1 MQLCKTKQCIILQPI
16 LAMLVTFT
24 ILGFPLGEIRYAY
37 SQSTQTNSSASNP
50 AAAGVDLKDI
60 HPSPLKLK
68 AGSKFEIFSTV
79 VNNSPGTIM
88 FTAGACQSPL
98 SAQFMRNVVIK
109 HTQGCTATSPPFKL
123 NSGQEVSVAGPSS
136 DTIYQAISAG
146 KTTATA
152 IFHYQ
157 TESGQAA
164 NITKSFVFTIS

>member
-1 MQLCKTKQCIILQPI
+1 MQLCKTKQCIILLPI
-16 LAMLVTFT
+16 LIMLVTFT
-24 ILGFPLGEIRYAY
+24 NLGFRSGEIRYAH
-37 SQSTQTNSSASNP
+37 SQSTQTNSSAFNP
-50 AAAGVDLKDI
+50 ATAGVDLKDI

-123 NSGQEVSVAGPSS
+123 NSGQVVSVAGPSS

-152 IFHYQ
+152 TFHYQ
-157 TESGQAA
+157 IENGQAA
-164 NITKSFVFTIS
+164 NITKSFVFTIG

>member
-1 MQLCKTKQCIILQPI
+1 MQLCKTKQCIMLLPI

-24 ILGFPLGEIRYAY
+24 NLGFPLGEIRYAY
-37 SQSTQTNSSASNP
+37 SQSTQTNSSASSNP

-79 VNNSPGTIM
+79 VNNSPRTIM

-109 HTQGCTATSPPFKL
+109 YTQGCTATSPPFKL

-152 IFHYQ
+152 TF
-157 TESGQAA
+157 
-164 NITKSFVFTIS
+164 ITKQKMDRPQTLQSHSYLQ